1 MISFMVFAIL
11 WGWAGQQYFY
21 LVYLT
26 SKRRSNA
33 VTSGKQIIAY
43 RTFIVTTV
51 AFLLFT
57 ILSIGGG
64 LI

>member
-1 MISFMVFAIL
+1 MISYLVFAIL

-21 LVYLT
+21 LVYLGV
-26 SKRRSNA
+26 KRRSNA
-33 VTSGKQIIAY
+33 VSAGKQIIAH

-51 AFLLFT
+51 AFVLFT
-57 ILSIGGG
+57 VLAIGGG